1 MKLGCNIH
9 FKKSYQQDEV
19 HCRYSYF
26 QSPFL
31 GFFNYGMV
39 VYNIE
44 SSSPSFIFQRK
55 LMSNDMVF
63 YSEIDKLTELIKKAF
78 VFDSELIEY
87 FLEVCDKIK
96 KQNKDAVFAVRN
108 KKWSFIFTG
117 DSEFPG
123 MPLIA
128 ITLSK

>member
-1 MKLGCNIH
+1 
-9 FKKSYQQDEV
+9 
-19 HCRYSYF
+19 
-26 QSPFL
+26 
-31 GFFNYGMV
+31 
-39 VYNIE
+39 
-44 SSSPSFIFQRK
+44 
-55 LMSNDMVF
+55 MSNDMAF

-78 VFDSELIEY
+78 VFDSKLIEY